1 MGRVLIHWLIF
12 SNEALYAVT
21 DMLPWYADKVNYI
34 VTKTFFKD
42 LSRTQKEKARAQ
54 CEYYV
59 WDEPYSWKLYGD

>member
-1 MGRVLIHWLIF
+1 
-12 SNEALYAVT
+12 
-21 DMLPWYADKVNYI
+21 MLPWYADKVNYI